1 MGPLTV
7 IPDEPV
13 WGIVI
18 GLVIVALLVL
28 ILPFKIKII
37 EHNLELFFLVMG
49 IIAVTISGQW
59 SLELIIDALKA
70 PVMIGS
76 LPIGIFQAVLIF
88 GLLLYFFDR
97 QFNKF
102 VLTIANRTSM
112 KIFIF
117 LLILITGLISSIISV
132 IVTSVLLAETVAAL
146 PLNRQ
151 GRIRLIVIA
160 CFAAGFGAIL
170 TPLGEPMSTILVH
183 KLSGLPYNA
192 GFSFPIN
199 HFAIYVIPGI
209 IAFALL
215 GMIWIGRKDKTG
227 KLIASSTTDLPK
239 ESLHSEN
246 ITSVII
252 RAVKVFAFVAALV
265 LLGEGLKP
273 LVTWFLN
280 SLLASALYW
289 INSIS
294 TILDNATLTAI
305 EINPGMAISQITA
318 VGMSLLI
325 AGGMLIPGNIP
336 NIVAAGRLKINM
348 KEWAIIGV
356 PIGLATMVIYFIA
369 LLPIILK

>member
-1 MGPLTV
+1 MTV
-7 IPDEPV
+7 IPTEPV
-13 WGIVI
+13 WGIVV

-28 ILPFKIKII
+28 ILPFKIKTI
-37 EHNLELFFLVMG
+37 EHNLELFSLVMG
-49 IIAVTISGQW
+49 VLAVTISAQW

-76 LPIGIFQAVLIF
+76 LPIGIFQVVLIF

-97 QFNKF
+97 QFNRF
-102 VLTIANRTSM
+102 VLAIATKTSM
-112 KIFIF
+112 SIFIF
-117 LLILITGLISSIISV
+117 ILILVTGLISSVISV
-132 IVTSVLLAETVAAL
+132 IITSVLLAETVSAL

-160 CFAAGFGAIL
+160 CFAVGLGAIL
-170 TPLGEPMSTILVH
+170 TPLGEPMSTILVQ
-183 KLSGLPYNA
+183 KLSGPPYNA
-192 GFSFPIN
+192 GFTFPFN

-209 IAFALL
+209 IAFALF
-215 GMIWIGRKDKTG
+215 GAIWIGRKYKAG
-227 KLIASSTTDLPK
+227 KLIDSSAADLTK

-265 LLGEGLKP
+265 FLGEGLKP

-280 SLLASALYW
+280 SLPASALYW

-294 TILDNATLTAI
+294 ALLDNATMTAI

-318 VGMSLLI
+318 IGMSLLI

-336 NIVAAGRLKINM
+336 NIVAAGRLKISM
-348 KEWAIIGV
+348 REWAIIGV
-356 PIGLATMVIYFIA
+356 PIGLVTMVIYFVA
-369 LLPIILK
+369 LLPIIFK